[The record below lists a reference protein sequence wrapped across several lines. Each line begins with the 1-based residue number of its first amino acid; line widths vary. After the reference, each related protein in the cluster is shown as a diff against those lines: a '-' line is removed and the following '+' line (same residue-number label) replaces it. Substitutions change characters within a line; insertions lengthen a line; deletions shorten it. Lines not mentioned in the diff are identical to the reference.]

1 MWRIGSGSAA
11 VMVSMIVAVVS
22 VWAQAANPDAAAAA
36 KGKAAKGKAQQAE
49 AAPTPPPVPQV
60 LRLVR
65 PNTYLVT
72 GHGANSTFRVT
83 SAGVILVDTKLPNPG
98 DYERLVELIRGVT
111 PQPVKFVVNT
121 SAKAASSGNN
131 AKFQAAGAE
140 IVTGERTITLGD
152 AQVRTIRAGDGLLVY
167 FAGEKL
173 LCVGDGA
180 VTGGLNVDWTLA
192 IPATGEPIYRV
203 QK

>member
-1 MWRIGSGSAA
+1 MWRIGSGIAA
-11 VMVSMIVAVVS
+11 VILAVVS
-22 VWAQAANPDAAAAA
+22 VWAQATPEGAAAA
-36 KGKAAKGKAQQAE
+36 KGKATKGKAQQAE

-65 PNTYLVT
+65 SNTYLVT

-83 SAGVILVDTKLPNPG
+83 ASGVILVDTKLPNPG
-98 DYERLVELIRGVT
+98 DYERLLELIRGVT
-111 PQPVKFVVNT
+111 PQPVKFVINT
-121 SAKAASSGNN
+121 SAKPASSGNN

-140 IVTGERTITLGD
+140 IVTAERTITLGD

-173 LCVGDGA
+173 VCVGDDA
-180 VTGGLNVDWTLA
+180 VAGGLNLDWTLA
-192 IPATGEPIYRV
+192 IPGTGEPKYRN